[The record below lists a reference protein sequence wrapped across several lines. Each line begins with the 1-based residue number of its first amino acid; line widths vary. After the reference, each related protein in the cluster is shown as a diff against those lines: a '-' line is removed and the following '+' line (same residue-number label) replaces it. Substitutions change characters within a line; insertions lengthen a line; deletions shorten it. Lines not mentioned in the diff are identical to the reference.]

1 MIDNCS
7 ICLSPLKNDIF
18 ELSCKHKIHTKC
30 YKMLINSNNCFFI
43 SCPLC
48 RDMNINKPD
57 LSLLSDKD
65 KLWFFCKKQRCR
77 AKNSKGLQCKKN
89 CHPLNYGYCQHHH
102 MEVIPKSYFN
112 LMGNYLQYLYTLDI
126 NNYSR
131 LVLVDWSKKMMITGQ
146 LKINRELDMAIVE
159 IMEKY
164 NMFISYFKKQNC
176 FKDNII
182 PFNYIYTFYGI
193 KRPPKKW
200 HELCFSKKTII

>member
-1 MIDNCS
+1 MTDNCS
-7 ICLSPLKNDIF
+7 ICLSPLKTDIF
-18 ELSCKHKIHTKC
+18 ELSCKHRIHTKC
-30 YKMLINSNNCFFI
+30 YKMLINNNDCFFI

-65 KLWFFCKKQRCR
+65 KLWFFCKKQRCK
-77 AKNSKGLQCKKN
+77 AKNSKGLRCKNN

-102 MEVIPKSYFN
+102 REIIPKSYYN
-112 LMGNYLQYLYTLDI
+112 LMAEYLQYLYTLDI
-126 NNYSR
+126 NHYSK
-131 LVLVDWSKKMMITGQ
+131 LVLTDWSKKMMISNQ
-146 LKINRELDMAIVE
+146 FKENNIIE

-164 NMFISYFKKQNC
+164 NMFISYFKKKEYFESNV
-176 FKDNII
+176 I

-200 HELCFSKKTII
+200 HELCYSEKTII